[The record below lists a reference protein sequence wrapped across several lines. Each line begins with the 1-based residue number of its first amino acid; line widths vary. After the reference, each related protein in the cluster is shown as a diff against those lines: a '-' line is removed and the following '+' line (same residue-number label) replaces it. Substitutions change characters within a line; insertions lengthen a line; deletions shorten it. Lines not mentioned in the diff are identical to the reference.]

1 MRKTRVLVAHV
12 VVVFDDVQADD
23 LVTASKQALC
33 GMKADESG
41 AAGDEDFHGIY
52 KLQPMREEDNT
63 CRSSADLRSASTPPS
78 TSRASQSPGA
88 ASRYAA
94 CGTASTRPRRSVND
108 VRDRKR
114 AVSGQSGD
122 VRVSFGG

>member
-78 TSRASQSPGA
+78 TSRPSQSPGA
-88 ASRYAA
+88 ATSYAA
-94 CGTASTRPRRSVND
+94 CGTASTQIGRSSC
-108 VRDRKR
+108 RER
-114 AVSGQSGD
+114 ACQSE
-122 VRVSFGG
+122 